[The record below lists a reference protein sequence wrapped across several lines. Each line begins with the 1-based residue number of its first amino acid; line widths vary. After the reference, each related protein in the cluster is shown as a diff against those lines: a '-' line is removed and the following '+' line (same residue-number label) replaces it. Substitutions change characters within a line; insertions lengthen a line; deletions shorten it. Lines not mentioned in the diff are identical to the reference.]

1 MGIFGINPNEV
12 AYVGGKKHWTD
23 VIKNSGSGDLLIWR
37 QPEEDFNTN
46 STLIVMPGEQAFFVN
61 GGVVEQIFKESG
73 TYKLTTNNYPFISRL
88 RNAFSGGISTFNCV
102 VYFLRK
108 AHTSEIFWGTS
119 SPIQVRDKLL
129 GVATK
134 IKARG
139 SYKVEIENPVLFLE
153 KLVGNNIPF
162 QTQEDLNRYFMNEF
176 QMEIRS
182 VLTQALND
190 TETELLGIE
199 GRIKEFSG
207 IIEPSIQE
215 MLSEYGLKC
224 IRFVIAALEVDDD
237 ELRRKYDEI
246 GMDNIAKIREAQADM
261 AVMTAM
267 GDNWQ
272 KLQAAQILR
281 DLANNPGAGG
291 IAAGGA
297 GIGLGVAAA
306 GVFGGMA
313 QQLMTPMNVG
323 GQQTTPQPVQQQATP
338 SGRFSAKGNV
348 ANNKDESA
356 SQNPIEVLGQLKQML
371 DLGLIDKSA
380 YDAKVAEILSRM

>member
-12 AYVGGKKHWTD
+12 AYVGGKKHWAD

-61 GGVVEQIFKESG
+61 GAVVEQVFTESG
-73 TYKLTTNNYPFISRL
+73 TYKLTTNNYPFISKL

-102 VYFLRK
+102 VYFVRK
-108 AHTSEIFWGTS
+108 AHSAEIFWGTS

-134 IKARG
+134 VKARG
-139 SYKVEIENPVLFLE
+139 SYKIEIENPVLFIE
-153 KLVGNNIPF
+153 KLVGNNVPV

-182 VLTQALND
+182 VLTEALNE

-215 MLSEYGLKC
+215 MLSAYGLNC

-246 GMDNIAKIREAQADM
+246 GIDNIAKIREAQADM

-297 GIGLGVAAA
+297 GIGLGVAAT

-313 QQLMTPMNVG
+313 QQLMSPMNVG
-323 GQQTTPQPVQQQATP
+323 GQQATPQPVQPQVTP
-338 SGRFSAKGNV
+338 SGRFSVKENATND
-348 ANNKDESA
+348 KDESS
-356 SQNPIEVLGQLKQML
+356 SQNPIEVLSQLKQML

>member
-23 VIKNSGSGDLLIWR
+23 VIKNSGPGDLLLWR

-61 GGVVEQIFKESG
+61 GGVVEQVFKESG

-88 RNAFSGGISTFNCV
+88 HNAFSGGISTFNCV
-102 VYFLRK
+102 VYFVRK
-108 AHTSEIFWGTS
+108 AYSAEIFWGTS

-139 SYKVEIENPVLFLE
+139 SYKIEIENPVLFME
-153 KLVGNNIPF
+153 KLVGNNVPF

-182 VLTQALND
+182 VLTQALNE

-215 MLSEYGLKC
+215 MLSTYGLNC

-313 QQLMTPMNVG
+313 QQLMSPMNVG
-323 GQQTTPQPVQQQATP
+323 GQQTTPQPVQPQVTP

-348 ANNKDESA
+348 TNDKDESS
-356 SQNPIEVLGQLKQML
+356 SQNPIEVLSQFKQML

>member
-1 MGIFGINPNEV
+1 MGIFRINPNEV

-61 GGVVEQIFKESG
+61 GGVVEQVFKESG

-108 AHTSEIFWGTS
+108 AHSVEIFWGTS
-119 SPIQVRDKLL
+119 SPMQVRDKLL

-134 IKARG
+134 VKARG
-139 SYKVEIENPVLFLE
+139 SYKIEIENPVLFLE

-323 GQQTTPQPVQQQATP
+323 GQQTTPQPVQQQATS
-338 SGRFSAKGNV
+338 SGRFSVKGNM
-348 ANNKDESA
+348 ANNKDESS
-356 SQNPIEVLGQLKQML
+356 SQNPIEVLSQLKQML

-380 YDAKVAEILSRM
+380 YDAKVAEILGRM

>member
-61 GGVVEQIFKESG
+61 GGVVEQVFKESG

-108 AHTSEIFWGTS
+108 AHSAEIFWGTS

-134 IKARG
+134 VKARG
-139 SYKVEIENPVLFLE
+139 SYKIEIENPVLFLE

-338 SGRFSAKGNV
+338 SGRFSVKSNV
-348 ANNKDESA
+348 ANSKDESS
-356 SQNPIEVLGQLKQML
+356 SQNPIEVLSQLKQML
-371 DLGLIDKSA
+371 DLGLIDKSV
-380 YDAKVAEILSRM
+380 YDAKVTEILSRM